1 MFAEKHLVGYF
12 IGAFIIAE
20 SLIACSTAHEIS
32 ATASTTIPGTNG
44 LATGSSYMAPLSAE
58 EHAIALF
65 NTEIFLGTIS
75 SAGTPIQVSESGSE
89 AIYVPVDVE
98 ISEAFRG
105 TGSPSTTVR
114 LRMLSAGTDRTH
126 LGFHDALPL
135 DSFQQG
141 AEILVFGGDIQRVGN
156 EPTEAL
162 TPNMVLLSDGPTLRS
177 VIDYG
182 SGNHEVDRQP
192 FLDLLRNLP

>member
-1 MFAEKHLVGYF
+1 
-12 IGAFIIAE
+12 
-20 SLIACSTAHEIS
+20 
-32 ATASTTIPGTNG
+32 
-44 LATGSSYMAPLSAE
+44 MAPLSAE

-114 LRMLSAGTDRTH
+114 LRMLS
-126 LGFHDALPL
+126 
-135 DSFQQG
+135 
-141 AEILVFGGDIQRVGN
+141 
-156 EPTEAL
+156 
-162 TPNMVLLSDGPTLRS
+162 DGPTLRS